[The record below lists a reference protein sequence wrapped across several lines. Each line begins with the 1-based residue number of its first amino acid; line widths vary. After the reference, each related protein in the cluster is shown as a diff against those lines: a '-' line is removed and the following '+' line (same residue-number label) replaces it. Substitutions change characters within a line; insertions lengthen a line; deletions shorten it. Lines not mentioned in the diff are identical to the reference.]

1 MSGATSWLQVARGKC
16 SRSNYWGEWDPAP
29 VERVGHSVC
38 TDWAD
43 ALRGQAV
50 QRVGLVRLKG
60 AKDLHTAHLR
70 TWRTLRYCTPS
81 PPAPHDEPTA
91 NRRKNNAL
99 NRPDRTTH
107 PHTSNTP
114 ASKSLDTDA

>member
-70 TWRTLRYCTPS
+70 TCARYVT
-81 PPAPHDEPTA
+81 APHPHQRHTMSPQQTEE
-91 NRRKNNAL
+91 K
-99 NRPDRTTH
+99 TTH
-107 PHTSNTP
+107 STDRIAPHTHTP
-114 ASKSLDTDA
+114 VTRPQAKV